1 MRQLSTKRLAPEGNR
16 KEDRLAVCLPV
27 EIHFPEKPGLSITG
41 EIRNISE
48 GGAYVVSH
56 VPVEVGQRLSLTF
69 RFQQIH
75 TFSVLV
81 VAHPE
86 WKDEA
91 VEEFSVVRWTDSK
104 QTGAFG
110 VEFNGLDA
118 PTKDV
123 IRSLIR
129 YFGLLK
135 KAGVKF

>member
-1 MRQLSTKRLAPEGNR
+1 MSQLSTKRQVPEASR

-27 EIHFPEKPGLSITG
+27 DIQFPGKPGLVVSG

-48 GGAYVVSH
+48 GGAYVVCQ
-56 VPVEVGQRLSLTF
+56 VPVEVGQSLSLTF
-69 RFQQIH
+69 KFQQIH
-75 TFSVLV
+75 TFTVLV

-86 WKDEA
+86 WKDESF
-91 VEEFSVVRWTDSK
+91 EEFSVVRWTDPK

-118 PTKDV
+118 PTKGV